1 MTTPA
6 DDSKFRTGIAQSL
19 DAFARKQREFLTEI
33 DDEAAGLADAAYA
46 FAEGGKLLRPMFC
59 HAGWMIAGGEP
70 NDQRLLQTASAFEWL
85 QASALVHDDLMDESD
100 TRRGRPSVHRE
111 HEHWHRI
118 NNKLGSPAQHGARVA
133 ILLGDLL
140 LSWADE
146 SFQEAAPD
154 QRTAHLWARCKN
166 EVISGQYLDVLAQTQ
181 DRLTVESA
189 LKVVR
194 FKTAKYTI
202 ERPLHVGA
210 SLAGASDELLAQLSS
225 VALPLGEAFQ
235 LRDDLLGVYGDPA
248 TTGKPAGDDLREG
261 KRTVLLAHA
270 TKLGDPELIY
280 SLLGTDEGAQQLGHL
295 FQEWGAVT
303 AVEADIARL
312 VDQTE
317 AAILQLGET
326 AAAILNP
333 LIAMTI
339 HRNR

>member
-1 MTTPA
+1 MTTSA
-6 DDSKFRTGIAQSL
+6 EDSKFRTGVAQSL
-19 DAFARKQREFLTEI
+19 ETFARKQRDSLAEI
-33 DDEAAGLADAAYA
+33 DADAAELADAALE
-46 FAEGGKLLRPMFC
+46 FADGGKLLRPLFC
-59 HAGWMIAGGEP
+59 HAGWLIAGGEP
-70 NDQRLLQTASAFEWL
+70 NDPRLLQTASAFEWL

-111 HEHWHRI
+111 HEQRHRQL
-118 NNKLGSPAQHGARVA
+118 KLVGDPAQHGARVA

-146 SFQEAAPD
+146 SFQQAVPD
-154 QRTAHLWARCKN
+154 QRTSHLWARCKN

-181 DRLTVESA
+181 DRLTVAAA

-210 SLAGASDELLAQLSS
+210 SLAGASDELLASLTD

-248 TTGKPAGDDLREG
+248 TTGKPTGDDLREG

-270 TKLGDPELIY
+270 TELGDPELIY
-280 SLLGTDEGAQQLGHL
+280 SLLGTEEGAQRLGGL
-295 FQEWGAVT
+295 FQEWGAVA
-303 AVEADIARL
+303 AVEADIERL
-312 VDQTE
+312 TRQTE
-317 AAILQLGET
+317 AAIEQLGNE
-326 AAAILNP
+326 ANAVLGP
-333 LIAMTI
+333 LVKLTI
-339 HRNR
+339 QRNR